1 MEYLRCRT
9 REQNRGHRPF
19 PKPYSLGRDTRGGR
33 KLEGQDGELRKGA
46 VRIGRR
52 GKEGL
57 ELGWG
62 GNWDMSPQF

>member
-1 MEYLRCRT
+1 MEPENRAVTRT
-9 REQNRGHRPF
+9 F
-19 PKPYSLGRDTRGGR
+19 LKPYSLGRDIHGGR

-46 VRIGRR
+46 VRIGSR

-62 GNWDMSPQF
+62 GTWDMSP

>member
-1 MEYLRCRT
+1 MTRT
-9 REQNRGHRPF
+9 F
-19 PKPYSLGRDTRGGR
+19 LKPYSLGRDIHGGR

-46 VRIGRR
+46 VRIGSR

-62 GNWDMSPQF
+62 GTWDMSP